1 MTSLLLHH
9 RRTNTSSVYSFQ
21 QVYLSIEISIDYRA
35 ALRTITSYLPSKFRL
50 CDSSSGA
57 TFKCLGGQH
66 AFEWTQDVGK
76 KYEEEGKTPPHWTR
90 MYDGLILSADTPFW
104 IRQTLAGH
112 HNRASHG
119 GSEHTFEQRLHRLFT
134 ECHLKGLYRN
144 FDSGST
150 SINITSPILSLLSM
164 QEYLPQRPQ
173 R

>member
-1 MTSLLLHH
+1 
-9 RRTNTSSVYSFQ
+9 
-21 QVYLSIEISIDYRA
+21 
-35 ALRTITSYLPSKFRL
+35 
-50 CDSSSGA
+50 
-57 TFKCLGGQH
+57 
-66 AFEWTQDVGK
+66 
-76 KYEEEGKTPPHWTR
+76 

-144 FDSGST
+144 LDSGST
-150 SINITSPILSLLSM
+150 SGNITSPILSLLSM

>member
-1 MTSLLLHH
+1 
-9 RRTNTSSVYSFQ
+9 
-21 QVYLSIEISIDYRA
+21 
-35 ALRTITSYLPSKFRL
+35 
-50 CDSSSGA
+50 
-57 TFKCLGGQH
+57 
-66 AFEWTQDVGK
+66 
-76 KYEEEGKTPPHWTR
+76 

-144 FDSGST
+144 FDSGPT
-150 SINITSPILSLLSM
+150 LINITSQILSLLSM